1 MPLDPSIPLAARG
14 PRIEYDPINPINAML
29 QGEQLRGAQQANA
42 LRQLQMQQS
51 QREMEQEE
59 VANRLLANAISPE
72 GEIDYNRV
80 IQGMAGAGQ
89 AGKLPALLAQ
99 REQARLQQAQIAAA
113 QANRQKAMLDQA
125 LSVLKGAN
133 EQNYPTLRSAII
145 SQAPALG
152 QFFPETYDKSS
163 IDALVGR
170 VQEQVKVLTGSPG
183 AQFLR
188 QNPQT
193 GQMEVMHTVPFK
205 PAEPAA
211 PQKPMVLGPS
221 SIAVDPTTG
230 QVVARGPRAEAPA
243 PAAAAGAAPSAAAES
258 GLSRKEIE
266 RRNAAFPKASNALK
280 AFDASSDEMIA
291 KLTELSQSPGLNEI
305 TGLVGGRIVGITDAG
320 RRAQAL
326 FDTVAARGQFQELQQ
341 MRDASPTGGALGNVS
356 NREGELLRAAFAAI
370 DRRQSKADVQKEIK
384 NVIAKIQASKARVRE
399 AFEETYDYRT
409 NQPEQATPAVGAT
422 PRAAPAEAVPASRS
436 RPSGGLTPQEQ
447 QELEQLRARFKK

>member
-1 MPLDPSIPLAARG
+1 MPLDPSIALSVRN
-14 PRIEYDPINPINAML
+14 PRIEYNPVNPINAML
-29 QGEQLRGAQQANA
+29 QGEQLRGAREANA
-42 LRQLQMQQS
+42 LRRLQMQQS

-59 VANRLLANAISPE
+59 VRNRLLAGAISPE

-80 IQGMAGAGQ
+80 IQGLAGAGQ
-89 AGKLPALLAQ
+89 AGKIPALLAQ
-99 REQARLQQAQIAAA
+99 REQAGVRQAQMQAA
-113 QANRQKAMLDQA
+113 QATRQRAMLDQA

-170 VQEQVKVLTGSPG
+170 MQEQAKVLTGSPG

-211 PQKPMVLGPS
+211 PQRPMVLGPS

-243 PAAAAGAAPSAAAES
+243 PAGPAAAPSAAAES
-258 GLSRKEIE
+258 GLPRKEIE

-280 AFDASSDEMIA
+280 AFDASSDDLIA
-291 KLTELSQSPGLNEI
+291 KLTELSQSPGLNQI
-305 TGLVGGRIVGITDAG
+305 TGLVGGRVVGITDAG

-370 DRRQSKADVQKEIK
+370 DRRQSKADVQKEIE
-384 NVIAKIQASKARVRE
+384 NVINKIKASKARVRE

-422 PRAAPAEAVPASRS
+422 PRAAPAEAVPSVRGK
-436 RPSGGLTPQEQ
+436 PTGGLTPQEQ

>member
-1 MPLDPSIPLAARG
+1 MPLDPSIPLAAKG
-14 PRIEYDPINPINAML
+14 PRIEYNPINPINAML

-59 VANRLLANAISPE
+59 VRNRLLAGAISPD
-72 GEIDYNRV
+72 GEIDYNKV
-80 IQGMAGAGQ
+80 IQGMADAGQ
-89 AGKLPALLAQ
+89 AGQLPELLAQ
-99 REQARLQQAQIAAA
+99 RNNARLRQAQIAAT
-113 QANRQKAMLDQA
+113 QAEQQSKAIGEAIGFLNRAD
-125 LSVLKGAN
+125 
-133 EQNYPTLRSAII
+133 EQNYPAVR
-145 SQAPALG
+145 QFMVQMAPGLEGLLPTA
-152 QFFPETYDKSS
+152 YDKSS
-163 IDALVGR
+163 IDALAGR
-170 VQEQVKVLTGSPG
+170 MQEQVKVLTGSPG

-211 PQKPMVLGPS
+211 PQRPMVLGPS

-291 KLTELSQSPGLNEI
+291 KLTELSQSPGLNQI
-305 TGLVGGRIVGITDAG
+305 TGLFGGRIVGVTDEG

-409 NQPEQATPAVGAT
+409 NQPEQTTPAVGAT

>member
-1 MPLDPSIPLAARG
+1 MPLDPSIALSVRN
-14 PRIEYDPINPINAML
+14 PRIEYNPVNPINAML
-29 QGEQLRGAQQANA
+29 QGEQLRGAREANA
-42 LRQLQMQQS
+42 LRRLQMQQS
-51 QREMEQEE
+51 QREMQQEE
-59 VANRLLANAISPE
+59 VRNRLLAGAISPE

-80 IQGMAGAGQ
+80 IQGLAGAGQ
-89 AGKLPALLAQ
+89 AGKIPALLAQ
-99 REQARLQQAQIAAA
+99 RGQADVRKAQLAAA
-113 QANRQKAMLDQA
+113 QAAQQREGLEKA
-125 LSVLKGAN
+125 LSFLGRAN
-133 EQNYPTLRSAII
+133 EQNYPAIR
-145 SQAPALG
+145 QFMVQMAPGVEGLLPAA
-152 QFFPETYDKSS
+152 YDKAS
-163 IDALVGR
+163 IDALAGR
-170 VQEQVKVLTGSPG
+170 MQEQAKVLTGSPG

-211 PQKPMVLGPS
+211 PQRPMVLGPS

-243 PAAAAGAAPSAAAES
+243 PAAAPAAAPSAAAES

-280 AFDASSDEMIA
+280 AFDASSDDLIA
-291 KLTELSQSPGLNEI
+291 KLTELSQSPGLNQI
-305 TGLVGGRIVGITDAG
+305 TGLLGGRIVGVTDEG

-356 NREGELLRAAFAAI
+356 NREGELLRQAFAAI
-370 DRRQSKADVQKEIK
+370 DRRQSKADVQKEIQ
-384 NVIAKIQASKARVRE
+384 NVIKKIQDSKARVRE

-422 PRAAPAEAVPASRS
+422 PRAAPAEAVPASREK
-436 RPSGGLTPQEQ
+436 PSGGLTPQEQ